1 MSSDCKLPAW
11 NVMLQTLLYG
21 EEFPMAHEPMTS
33 FKSPVPSGGLRTGA
47 QYLSEIRDDGRQV
60 IYDGEVVTDVT
71 AHPAFRGAAQSI
83 AGLWDIAADPAN
95 RELITYASPTTGNP
109 VLRCYHIP
117 KTKED
122 LGPKRRMIQRW
133 TEETFGLM
141 GRTPDHVAGFFAG
154 FAASQTFFAAGG
166 RQYADNLTAFYE
178 YAREN
183 HLYISY
189 AIVPPQIDRSK
200 PSHKQSDPTLCAGVV
215 AERDGGIVLRG
226 AQQLA
231 TGAAFSDY
239 LFLSCIHPLFPG
251 DENYAIS
258 VAMPINSPG
267 LRIYARRSYATNA
280 TSTFDYPLSSRFD
293 ETDALITL
301 DDVFVPWERVFI
313 YRNIELCRDQ
323 WTKTPAHVYGN
334 YQAQI
339 RYATKLRFLMGVMK
353 HHCEIT
359 GVDSVPVSQA
369 QLGEMAALASIVEI
383 MVEAQETRA
392 TVDENGVVWPSR
404 LALYSVMALQ
414 SDLNPKLIDMARD
427 LSGGAM
433 IMLPSSHLDYSNSET
448 VKELERYVASPGYS
462 SKSRVAML
470 KLAWDLIGSEF
481 GGRHQQYEKFYGG
494 PSFVNKLHVY
504 RNYDFPGA
512 KRLAESAIVPYPD

>member
-1 MSSDCKLPAW
+1 MAPAIAPRT
-11 NVMLQTLLYG
+11 QD
-21 EEFPMAHEPMTS
+21 AA
-33 FKSPVPSGGLRTGA
+33 SPTGLRTA
-47 QYLSEIRDDGRQV
+47 ADYLAKIRNDGRQV
-60 IYDGEVVTDVT
+60 IYDGDVVTDVT
-71 AHPAFRGAAQSI
+71 SHPAFSGAARSI
-83 AGLWDIAADPAN
+83 AGLWDIAADPDN
-95 RELITYASPTTGNP
+95 RELMTYPSPTTGKP

-117 KTKED
+117 KTPED
-122 LGPKRRMIQRW
+122 LRPRRHMLQRW
-133 TEETFGLM
+133 TEATFGLM
-141 GRTPDHVAGFFAG
+141 GRTPDHVAGFLAG
-154 FAASQTFFAAGG
+154 FAAKPAFFATAG
-166 RQYADNLTAFYE
+166 QHYADNLTAFYE

-183 HLYISY
+183 HLYVSY
-189 AIVPPQIDRSK
+189 ALVPPQIDRSK
-200 PSHKQSDPTLCAGVV
+200 PSHQQYDPTLCAGVV
-215 AERDGGIVLRG
+215 RETDGGIVLKG

-231 TGAAFSDY
+231 TGAAFSDF

-267 LRIYARRSYATNA
+267 LKVYARRSYATNA

-323 WTKTPAHVYGN
+323 WRKTPAHVYGN

-339 RYATKLRFLMGVMK
+339 RYATKLRFLLGVMK

-359 GVDSVPVSQA
+359 GVDSIPASQA
-369 QLGEMAALASIVEI
+369 QLGEMAALASIVEM
-383 MVEAQETRA
+383 MVEAQESRA
-392 TVDENGVVWPSR
+392 TVDEDGVVWPSR
-404 LALYSVMALQ
+404 IALYSVMALQ
-414 SDLNPKLIDMARD
+414 SDLNPKLIDLARD

-433 IMLPSSHLDYSNSET
+433 LMLPSSHLDYANADLA
-448 VKELERYVASPGYS
+448 KDLERYVASPGYP
-462 SKSRVAML
+462 SKDRVALL

-494 PSFVNKLHVY
+494 AAMVNKLHVY
-504 RNYDFPGA
+504 RSYDFAGA
-512 KRLAESAIVPYPD
+512 KRLADAALVPYPD

>member
-1 MSSDCKLPAW
+1 MSS
-11 NVMLQTLLYG
+11 
-21 EEFPMAHEPMTS
+21 
-33 FKSPVPSGGLRTGA
+33 VPSELRPDTQTPPHGLRTGA
-47 QYLSEIRDDGRQV
+47 QYLAEISDDGRQI
-60 IYDGEVVTDVT
+60 IYDGQVVKDVT
-71 AHPAFRGAAQSI
+71 THPAFRGAAGSI

-95 RELITYASPTTGNP
+95 RDLMTYPSPTTGKP

-117 KTKED
+117 KTCED
-122 LGPKRRMIQRW
+122 LRPRRRMIERW
-133 TEETFGLM
+133 TEQTFGLM

-154 FAASQTFFAAGG
+154 FAARPSFFAGAGQG
-166 RQYADNLTAFYE
+166 YGDNLTAFYE
-178 YAREN
+178 YARDN

-200 PSHKQSDPTLCAGVV
+200 PSHRQSDPALCAGVV
-215 AERDGGIVLRG
+215 AERDDGIILSG

-239 LFLSCIHPLFPG
+239 LFLSCIHPLVPG
-251 DENYAIS
+251 DENYAIN

-267 LRIYARRSYATNA
+267 LKIYVRRSYATNA

-301 DDVFVPWERVFI
+301 DNVFIPWERVFI

-323 WTKTPAHVYGN
+323 WTKTPSHAYGN

-339 RYATKLRFLMGVMK
+339 RYTTKLRFLIGVMK

-359 GVDSVPVSQA
+359 GVDSISASQA
-369 QLGEMAALASIVEI
+369 QLGEMAALASIVDM
-383 MVEAQETRA
+383 MVDAQETRA
-392 TVDENGVVWPSR
+392 TIVDGVVWPSKV
-404 LALYSVMALQ
+404 ALYAIMALQ
-414 SDLNPKLIDMARD
+414 ADLNPRLIDMARE

-433 IMLPSSHLDYSNSET
+433 IMLPSSRLDYDNTET
-448 VKELERYVASPGYS
+448 ARDLERYVASPGYP
-462 SKSRVAML
+462 SKKRVAFL

-481 GGRHQQYEKFYGG
+481 AGRQQQYEKFYGG
-494 PSFVNKLHVY
+494 PSIVNKLHVY
-504 RNYDFPGA
+504 RNYDFAEA
-512 KRLAESAIVPYPD
+512 KRLAEGALDKSIT

>member
-1 MSSDCKLPAW
+1 VHEGKPVEQQQTGHPSREEIEMSL
-11 NVMLQTLLYG
+11 N
-21 EEFPMAHEPMTS
+21 
-33 FKSPVPSGGLRTGA
+33 GLRSGA
-47 QYLSEIRDDGRQV
+47 DYLSQIRGDGRQV
-60 IYDGEVVTDVT
+60 IYDGEIVKDITS
-71 AHPAFRGAAQSI
+71 HPAFRGAACSI
-83 AGLWDIAADPAN
+83 AGLWDIAAAPEN
-95 RELITYASPTTGNP
+95 LELMTYPSSTSGKP

-117 KTKED
+117 RTPED
-122 LGPKRRMIQRW
+122 LRSRRLMHQRW
-133 TEETFGLM
+133 AEGTFGLM

-154 FAASQTFFAAGG
+154 FASKPEFFARAGQ
-166 RQYADNLTAFYE
+166 QYADNLTVFYE
-178 YAREN
+178 YARDN

-189 AIVPPQIDRSK
+189 AIVPPQFDRSK

-215 AERDGGIVLRG
+215 AERDGGIVLKG
-226 AQQLA
+226 AQMLA

-258 VAMPINSPG
+258 VAMPINSDG
-267 LRIYARRSYATNA
+267 LKVYARRSYATNA

-301 DDVFVPWERVFI
+301 DNVFVPWERVFI
-313 YRNIELCRDQ
+313 YRNLELCRDQ

-339 RYATKLRFLMGVMK
+339 RYATKLRFLLGVMK

-369 QLGEMAALASIVEI
+369 QLGEMAAIASIVEI
-383 MVEAQETRA
+383 MMEAQELRA
-392 TVDENGVVWPSR
+392 TVDEGGVVWPSR
-404 LALYSVMALQ
+404 VALYSVMALQ
-414 SDLNPKLIDMARD
+414 ADLNPKLIDMARD

-433 IMLPSSHLDYSNSET
+433 IMLPSSHLDFENPET
-448 VKELERYVASPGYS
+448 AGDLERYVASPGYP
-462 SKSRVAML
+462 SRERVGWL

-481 GGRHQQYEKFYGG
+481 AGRHQQYEKFYGG
-494 PSFVNKLHVY
+494 PSISNKLHLY
-504 RNYDFPGA
+504 RNYDFAGA
-512 KRLAESAIVPYPD
+512 KRLAASALVTPPA

>member
-1 MSSDCKLPAW
+1 MAPAIAPRIQDA
-11 NVMLQTLLYG
+11 L
-21 EEFPMAHEPMTS
+21 
-33 FKSPVPSGGLRTGA
+33 SPTGLRTGA
-47 QYLSEIRDDGRQV
+47 DYLAKIRDDGRQV
-60 IYDGEVVTDVT
+60 IYDGKIVADVT
-71 AHPAFRGAAQSI
+71 SHPAFSGAARSI
-83 AGLWDIAADPAN
+83 AGLWDIAADPDN
-95 RELITYASPTTGNP
+95 RDLMTYPSPTTGKP

-117 KTKED
+117 QTPED
-122 LGPKRRMIQRW
+122 LRPRRRMLQRW
-133 TEETFGLM
+133 TEATFGLM

-154 FAASQTFFAAGG
+154 FAANPAFFATAG
-166 RQYADNLTAFYE
+166 QHYADNLTAFYE

-183 HLYISY
+183 HLYVSY
-189 AIVPPQIDRSK
+189 ALVPPQIDRSK
-200 PSHKQSDPTLCAGVV
+200 PSHQQSDPTLCAGVV
-215 AERDGGIVLRG
+215 RETDGGIVLKG

-231 TGAAFSDY
+231 TGAAFSDF

-267 LRIYARRSYATNA
+267 LKIYARRSYATNA

-323 WTKTPAHVYGN
+323 WRKTPAHVYGN
-334 YQAQI
+334 YRAQI
-339 RYATKLRFLMGVMK
+339 RYATKLRFLLGVMK

-359 GVDSVPVSQA
+359 GVDSIPASQA
-369 QLGEMAALASIVEI
+369 QLGEMAAIASIVEM
-383 MVEAQETRA
+383 MVEAQESRA
-392 TVDENGVVWPSR
+392 TVDDSGVVWPSR
-404 LALYSVMALQ
+404 VALYSVMALQ
-414 SDLNPKLIDMARD
+414 SDLNPKLIDLARD

-433 IMLPSSHLDYSNSET
+433 LMLPSSHLDYANADIA
-448 VKELERYVASPGYS
+448 KELERYVASPGYP
-462 SKSRVAML
+462 SKDRVALL

-494 PSFVNKLHVY
+494 AAFVNKLHVY
-504 RNYDFPGA
+504 RNYDFDGA
-512 KRLAESAIVPYPD
+512 KRLADAAVVPYPD

>member
-1 MSSDCKLPAW
+1 MAPAI
-11 NVMLQTLLYG
+11 
-21 EEFPMAHEPMTS
+21 EPRPQDAV
-33 FKSPVPSGGLRTGA
+33 SPTGLRTGA
-47 QYLSEIRDDGRQV
+47 DYLAKIRDDGRQV
-60 IYDGEVVTDVT
+60 IYDGEVVADVT
-71 AHPAFRGAAQSI
+71 SHPAFSGAARSV
-83 AGLWDIAADPAN
+83 AGLWDIAADPNN
-95 RELITYASPTTGNP
+95 RDLMTYPSPTTGKP

-117 KTKED
+117 QTPGD
-122 LGPKRRMIQRW
+122 LRPRRRMLQRW
-133 TEETFGLM
+133 TEATFGLM
-141 GRTPDHVAGFFAG
+141 GRTPDHVAGFLAG
-154 FAASQTFFAAGG
+154 FAAKPAFFAAAG
-166 RQYADNLTAFYE
+166 QHYADNLTAFYK

-183 HLYISY
+183 HLYVSY
-189 AIVPPQIDRSK
+189 ALVPPQIDRSK
-200 PSHKQSDPTLCAGVV
+200 PSHQQSDPTLCAGVV
-215 AERDGGIVLRG
+215 RETDGGIVLKG

-231 TGAAFSDY
+231 TGAAFSDF

-267 LRIYARRSYATNA
+267 LKVYARRSYATNA

-323 WTKTPAHVYGN
+323 WRKTPAHVYGN

-339 RYATKLRFLMGVMK
+339 RYATKLRFLLGVMK

-359 GVDSVPVSQA
+359 GVDSIPASQA
-369 QLGEMAALASIVEI
+369 QLGEMAALASIVEM
-383 MVEAQETRA
+383 MVEAQESRA
-392 TVDENGVVWPSR
+392 TVDEDGVVWPSR
-404 LALYSVMALQ
+404 IALYSVMALQ
-414 SDLNPKLIDMARD
+414 SDLNPKLIDLARD

-433 IMLPSSHLDYSNSET
+433 LMLPSSHLDYANADT
-448 VKELERYVASPGYS
+448 AKELERYVASPGYP
-462 SKSRVAML
+462 SKDRVALL

-494 PSFVNKLHVY
+494 AAYVNKLHVY
-504 RNYDFPGA
+504 RNYDFAGA
-512 KRLAESAIVPYPD
+512 KRLADAALVPFPD